1 MFRLLLGVMVFALMA
16 GMYWLTGRLLSF
28 CGVDRKHVGFRLLRA
43 GLSVLFI
50 VLCRRWRMVG
60 LIGVYLM
67 GAYALFD
74 LLAFIIRRSVSVLYR
89 ADSRTAGSR
98 MVDNSMAGDRKQPPN
113 QPPDR
118 SKLPEWYRFCRR
130 IYRSGIVP
138 ALAAGILLV
147 CGYFNMLHIVP
158 AEYTVTSDK
167 LRSDYTVVLLTDTHY
182 DTIQSPEL
190 LEKMAGEIN
199 RLHPDLVVLGGDLVE
214 EGTSKKSMEE
224 AFRLFGSLES
234 RYGIFYIYGN
244 HDRQLYTA
252 SPAYTQ
258 TELAETIESNG
269 ITILDDKWI
278 SIGEDLVL
286 AGRQD
291 ASYPSG
297 RISLATLLQDTDR
310 QRFILAVDHQPVE
323 TEENAALGVDLELC
337 GHTHAGQIF
346 PVGYINMLMG
356 TLNYGE
362 YDVDGSKIIVS
373 SGVTGWGFPVR
384 TQGRCEYVV
393 VHLKSC
399 FTE

>member
-1 MFRLLLGVMVFALMA
+1 MFRLLLGAMVFALMA

-28 CGVDRKHVGFRLLRA
+28 CSINRKLTGLRLLRA
-43 GLSVLFI
+43 GFSVLFI
-50 VLCRRWRMVG
+50 VLCRRWRMAG

-74 LLAFIIRRSVSVLYR
+74 FLAFITRHVMSILHR
-89 ADSRTAGSR
+89 ACSSTESAG
-98 MVDNSMAGDRKQPPN
+98 NQLPN
-113 QPPDR
+113 QLSYFPE
-118 SKLPEWYRFCRR
+118 LPEWYRIFSR
-130 IYRSGIVP
+130 IYHSGIVP
-138 ALAAGILLV
+138 AFAAGILLV
-147 CGYFNMLHIVP
+147 YGYFNMLHIVP
-158 AEYTVTSDK
+158 TEYTVISDK
-167 LRSDYTVVLLTDTHY
+167 LQSDYTVVLLTDTHY

-199 RLHPDLVVLGGDLVE
+199 RLHPDLVVLGGDMVE

-278 SIGEDLVL
+278 SIGGDLVL

-291 ASYPSG
+291 ASYPFG
-297 RISLATLLQDTDR
+297 RVSLDTLLQDADR
-310 QRFILAVDHQPVE
+310 QRFILTVDHQPVE
-323 TEENAALGVDLELC
+323 TEENIVLGVDLELC

-362 YDVDGSKIIVS
+362 YDMDDSKVIVS

-384 TQGRCEYVV
+384 TQGKCEYVV
-393 VHLKSC
+393 VHLKNGI
-399 FTE
+399 

>member
-1 MFRLLLGVMVFALMA
+1 MFRLLLGAMVFALMA

-28 CGVDRKHVGFRLLRA
+28 CGIDRKHARLRLLRA
-43 GLSVLFI
+43 GFSVLFI
-50 VLCRRWRMVG
+50 VLCRRWRMAG

-67 GAYALFD
+67 GAYVLFD
-74 LLAFIIRRSVSVLYR
+74 LAAFIIRRSVSVMYR
-89 ADSRTAGSR
+89 MDRRTADSRI
-98 MVDNSMAGDRKQPPN
+98 
-113 QPPDR
+113 
-118 SKLPEWYRFCRR
+118 C
-130 IYRSGIVP
+130 SGIVP
-138 ALAAGILLV
+138 ALAAGILLAY
-147 CGYFNMLHIVP
+147 GYFNMLHIVP

-167 LRSDYTVVLLTDTHY
+167 LQSDYTVVLLTDTHY

-199 RLHPDLVVLGGDLVE
+199 SLHPDLIVLGGDMVE

-278 SIGEDLVL
+278 SIGGDLVL

-297 RISLATLLQDTDR
+297 RISLTTLLQDADR
-310 QRFILAVDHQPVE
+310 QRFILTVDHQPVE

-362 YDVDGSKIIVS
+362 YDMDGSKVIVS

-399 FTE
+399 SAE

>member
-1 MFRLLLGVMVFALMA
+1 MFRLLLGAMVFALMA
-16 GMYWLTGRLLSF
+16 GMYWLTGRLLFF
-28 CGVDRKHVGFRLLRA
+28 CRIDRKHAGLRLLRA

-50 VLCRRWRMVG
+50 VLCRRWRMAG

-74 LLAFIIRRSVSVLYR
+74 TLAFIIRRSVPVLYR
-89 ADSRTAGSR
+89 AGGQREGRRICS
-98 MVDNSMAGDRKQPPN
+98 
-113 QPPDR
+113 
-118 SKLPEWYRFCRR
+118 R

-138 ALAAGILLV
+138 AFAAGILLV
-147 CGYFNMLHIVP
+147 YGYFNMLHIVS

-167 LRSDYTVVLLTDTHY
+167 LQSDYTVVLLTDTHY

-190 LEKMAGEIN
+190 LKKTAGEIN
-199 RLHPDLVVLGGDLVE
+199 HLHPDMVVLGGDMVE
-214 EGTSKKSMEE
+214 EGTSKQSMEE

-269 ITILDDKWI
+269 IAILDDKWI

-297 RISLATLLQDTDR
+297 RVSLATLLQDADR

-323 TEENAALGVDLELC
+323 TEENAAQGVDLELC

-346 PVGYINMLMG
+346 PVGYINILMG

-362 YDVDGSKIIVS
+362 YDMDGSKVIVS

-393 VHLKSC
+393 VHLKKVCNSGVSLC
-399 FTE
+399 G

>member
-1 MFRLLLGVMVFALMA
+1 MFRLLLGAMVFALMA
-16 GMYWLTGRLLSF
+16 GMYWLTGRLLFF
-28 CGVDRKHVGFRLLRA
+28 CGVDRKHIGFRLLRA

-60 LIGVYLM
+60 LM
-67 GAYALFD
+67 GAYALFA

-98 MVDNSMAGDRKQPPN
+98 ICS
-113 QPPDR
+113 
-118 SKLPEWYRFCRR
+118 R
-130 IYRSGIVP
+130 IYRNGIVP

-167 LRSDYTVVLLTDTHY
+167 LQSDYTVVLLTDTHY

-199 RLHPDLVVLGGDLVE
+199 RLHPDLVVLGGDMVE
-214 EGTSKKSMEE
+214 EGTSKKSMKE

-297 RISLATLLQDTDR
+297 RISLATLLQDADR

-362 YDVDGSKIIVS
+362 YDMDGSKVIVS

-393 VHLKSC
+393 VHLKRVC
-399 FTE
+399 NPQK

>member
-1 MFRLLLGVMVFALMA
+1 MFRLLLGAMVFALMA
-16 GMYWLTGRLLSF
+16 GMYWLTGRLLYF
-28 CGVDRKHVGFRLLRA
+28 CGINGKLTGFRLLRT
-43 GLSVLFI
+43 GFSVLFI
-50 VLCRRWRMVG
+50 VLCRRWRMAG

-74 LLAFIIRRSVSVLYR
+74 LLAFIIRRSVPMLYR
-89 ADSRTAGSR
+89 ASVQREGSR
-98 MVDNSMAGDRKQPPN
+98 
-113 QPPDR
+113 
-118 SKLPEWYRFCRR
+118 
-130 IYRSGIVP
+130 IYCSGIVP

-147 CGYFNMLHIVP
+147 CGYFNMQHIVP

-167 LRSDYTVVLLTDTHY
+167 LQSDYTVVLLTDTHY

-199 RLHPDLVVLGGDLVE
+199 RLHPDLVVLGGDMVE

-252 SPAYTQ
+252 SPVYTQ

-278 SIGEDLVL
+278 SIGEELVL

-297 RISLATLLQDTDR
+297 RVSLETLLQDADR

-346 PVGYINMLMG
+346 PVGYINILMG

-362 YDVDGSKIIVS
+362 YDMDGSKVIVS

-399 FTE
+399 SAE